1 MPQVITIQGAAERAV
16 GIHYEVDVLQPP
28 IGVGGMGRV
37 MRGVKVDERTGG
49 RQPVAVKFLYDGLPP
64 HVIERAQREAAIRI
78 VSENLVMMHGLVT
91 IDVVDAEGTPHTHH
105 HVISELLHGVMLHN
119 VLQGRTTDPDG
130 IPVPYAEELYRLS
143 QTDPVRFA
151 VDVVRRLLTGVMTLH
166 DHGYIHRD
174 LDPSNIMA
182 TSDGT
187 LKIIDFGVALPF
199 RAAPVAPKAPAA
211 SVPCGV
217 PQGINAPGAPTAP
230 KAPTAAEALAAAEAP
245 AAAPVLSAE
254 ARLSV
259 LSSSAF
265 VGKAEYAAPELADC
279 ALEQQNASTDIYA
292 LGILLFE
299 LATGRRPF
307 TGPIEAV
314 LEQQRTAPLPLDEVP
329 HPALREVV
337 SRATAKDQAQRFQ
350 TAPELRVAL
359 DNVHRQLQ
367 FRPKI

>member
-1 MPQVITIQGAAERAV
+1 
-16 GIHYEVDVLQPP
+16 
-28 IGVGGMGRV
+28 MGRV
-37 MRGVKVDERTGG
+37 MRGVRVDERTGG
-49 RQPVAVKFLYDGLPP
+49 RQPVAVKFIYDGLPP
-64 HVIERAQREAAIRI
+64 HVIERARREAGIRI

-105 HVISELLHGVMLHN
+105 HVVSELLHGVMLHN
-119 VLQGRTTDPDG
+119 ILQGRTTDPDG

-151 VDVVRRLLTGVMTLH
+151 VDVVRRLLTGVMALH

-211 SVPCGV
+211 PVPCGA
-217 PQGINAPGAPTAP
+217 PQGINAP
-230 KAPTAAEALAAAEAP
+230 EALAAAEAP

-367 FRPKI
+367 S